1 MVGTAFRTK
10 YIGDNLVYRWEF
22 FLIFLVDLTDDFHR
36 LGSYAGAVLGIPLS
50 GILTEYLN
58 WQVAFYFY
66 GKIVLLFVMQNDDEL
81 NE

>member
-1 MVGTAFRTK
+1 MNNK
-10 YIGDNLVYRWEF
+10 SIHLS
-22 FLIFLVDLTDDFHR
+22 L

-66 GKIVLLFVMQNDDEL
+66 GNFQRKSNENKKQTNTKYLL
-81 NE
+81 